1 MCENTSLPNHVD
13 NGIQN
18 SALKNKSNN
27 KKKNKPHNTQPK
39 CKELLVVMKI
49 FIKAVQ

>member
-18 SALKNKSNN
+18 SALKNKSNYN
-27 KKKNKPHNTQPK
+27 Y
-39 CKELLVVMKI
+39 KESLVVMKI

>member
-18 SALKNKSNN
+18 SALKNKSNY
-27 KKKNKPHNTQPK
+27 KKKINHTIHNQSAK
-39 CKELLVVMKI
+39 NHLSL
-49 FIKAVQ
+49 